1 MNDRRSEQLLDIAH
15 LFGRSTR
22 LLDPI
27 RLQVWDHLGIAQP
40 QLRILFRVR
49 TNPGIDLRGLASEL
63 GISPSA
69 ASQQVDK
76 LVERRLL
83 ERRPDP
89 RDRRRLQL
97 ELTELGKAAT
107 RAISGA
113 AIDYVVSLLS
123 ELSDEELLT
132 LERVLEMVIKAA
144 EGKPAPSVPQIDDAE
159 LASLQLR
166 R

>member
-1 MNDRRSEQLLDIAH
+1 MNDSRSEQLLEAAH
-15 LFGRSTR
+15 LIGRATR

-49 TNPGIDLRGLASEL
+49 ATPGIDLRGLAAEL
-63 GISPSA
+63 NISPSA

-83 ERRPDP
+83 ERKPDP

-97 ELTELGKAAT
+97 TLTELGTAAT

-123 ELSDEELLT
+123 DLDDRDLKTLRHVLETVVQAASEAPPPSLEQLDDTELSQL
-132 LERVLEMVIKAA
+132 M
-144 EGKPAPSVPQIDDAE
+144 
-159 LASLQLR
+159 LR

>member
-1 MNDRRSEQLLDIAH
+1 MNTTRSEQLLDIAH
-15 LFGRSTR
+15 LFGRSAR

-49 TNPGIDLRGLASEL
+49 TNPGIDLRGLAAEL

-83 ERRPDP
+83 DRRPDL

-97 ELTELGKAAT
+97 ELTELGTAAT

-123 ELSDEELLT
+123 ELDDDELLSLKRALQT
-132 LERVLEMVIKAA
+132 VISAA
-144 EGKPAPSVPQIDDAE
+144 DGLPPPSPVQLDDSE

>member
-1 MNDRRSEQLLDIAH
+1 MDSARQDLIADVAL

-22 LLDPI
+22 VLDPI
-27 RLQVWDHLGIAQP
+27 RLQVWDNLGIAQP

-49 TNPGIDLRGLASEL
+49 ANPGIDLRGLANEL

-76 LVERRLL
+76 LVERGLL
-83 ERRPDP
+83 ERSPDA

-97 ELTELGKAAT
+97 KLTNLGTSAT

-113 AIDYVVSLLS
+113 ALDYVASLLTDIDEDDLRMLQHVLAEVLVAAEKAPIPNPVTLDES
-123 ELSDEELLT
+123 ELEQLT
-132 LERVLEMVIKAA
+132 
-144 EGKPAPSVPQIDDAE
+144 
-159 LASLQLR
+159 R

>member
-1 MNDRRSEQLLDIAH
+1 MNDQRSEQLIDAAH
-15 LFGRSTR
+15 LIGRATR

-49 TNPGIDLRGLASEL
+49 ANPGIDLRGLAAEL
-63 GISPSA
+63 NISPSA

-76 LVERRLL
+76 LVARQLVERK
-83 ERRPDP
+83 PDE

-97 ELTELGKAAT
+97 TLTELGNAAT

-113 AIDYVVSLLS
+113 AIDYVVSLLVD
-123 ELSDEELLT
+123 L
-132 LERVLEMVIKAA
+132 
-144 EGKPAPSVPQIDDAE
+144 DDAE
-159 LASLQLR
+159 LETLRSVLESVVQAASEAPPPSLEQLDGIELSQLQMR

>member
-1 MNDRRSEQLLDIAH
+1 MNDRRSEELLEIAQ

-49 TNPGIDLRGLASEL
+49 ANPGIDLRGLAAEL
-63 GISPSA
+63 SISPSA

-76 LVERRLL
+76 LVERHLL
-83 ERRPDP
+83 ERRPDL

-97 ELTELGKAAT
+97 TLTDLGTSAT
-107 RAISGA
+107 RAISSA
-113 AIDYVVSLLS
+113 AIDYVVSLISDLD
-123 ELSDEELLT
+123 DEELAT
-132 LERVLEMVIKAA
+132 LKRVLETFINAA
-144 EGKPAPSVPQIDDAE
+144 TEAPPPSLMQFDDSDLAE
-159 LASLQLR
+159 LQLQR
-166 R
+166 